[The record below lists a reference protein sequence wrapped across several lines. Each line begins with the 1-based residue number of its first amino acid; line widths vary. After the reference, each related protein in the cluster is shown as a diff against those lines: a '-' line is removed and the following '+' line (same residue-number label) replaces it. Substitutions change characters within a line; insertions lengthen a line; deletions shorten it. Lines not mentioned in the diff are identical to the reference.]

1 MKLHYTSAF
10 VIAGL
15 LAAMPARADGAV
27 TRIGQTSATDCFN
40 AAATVSRTGIALSE
54 AVRKNAL
61 TSCAEALTDKITAKD
76 RVATLVNRGTI
87 EASSGDIDSSLADY
101 NAALALNPNMADT
114 YIDRGSALM
123 RAARMPAKEIATG
136 LMTVAVA
143 LALVSAP
150 AAYMQPTGA
159 SVLGLTVAGSPDMN
173 AGMTVAIPVSG
184 VGGNAVKLPNHRQDH
199 QKHTGS

>member
-27 TRIGQTSATDCFN
+27 TRIGQTSGTDCFN

-87 EASSGDIDSSLADY
+87 EASFGDIDSSLADY

-123 RAARMPAKEIATG
+123 RAARYEEARADFDKALSLGPTNTYIAYFDRGMALEKSGNLTAAYEDYKQ
-136 LMTVAVA
+136 AVA
-143 LALVSAP
+143 LAPDYQP
-150 AAYMQPTGA
+150 ARVELSRFQ
-159 SVLGLTVAGSPDMN
+159 TVAR
-173 AGMTVAIPVSG
+173 TSG
-184 VGGNAVKLPNHRQDH
+184 HG
-199 QKHTGS
+199 